1 MSTLLA
7 SDRLGSLQRNLAVA
21 ITAQVV
27 DSWAIGR
34 GIIVGVVGG
43 DGGCAGGW
51 GLVCGGHFDFSAIGR
66 GLRVV
71 EVEFVVKLMV
81 ER

>member
-7 SDRLGSLQRNLAVA
+7 SNRLCALQRDLAIA
-21 ITAQVV
+21 ITTQVV
-27 DSWAIGR
+27 DSWAVSR

-51 GLVCGGHFDFSAIGR
+51 GLVCGGHFHFVAEGCDLCEVEVDF
-66 GLRVV
+66 VV
-71 EVEFVVKLMV
+71 ELMG
-81 ER
+81 